1 MSEFHVRVSLKK
13 LHGNH
18 PILHVKVPFFSV
30 FLGHLGNCLHPST
43 RFRLCPYGH
52 DGKDCHEGMHADFE
66 ANSGGW
72 GTFWPRDG
80 RFSKDRVGGWSNY
93 VSTLHNVWVSGLF
106 QLDEFEIWSN
116 AGLDVI
122 WMRIYR
128 GTPEIAAIF
137 VKWLVFFI
145 FSIASDGP
153 MVLVCRSVGAGRLR
167 F

>member
-30 FLGHLGNCLHPST
+30 FLGHLGNCLHPLPFVPIWPW
-43 RFRLCPYGH
+43 RQRLSWR
-52 DGKDCHEGMHADFE
+52 DADFE